1 MQVNEREREKERN
14 FMNKSYNLF
23 GNWNTKQL
31 QISEANLQTLYYTN
45 SSDLVEEK
53 MRAGIER

>member
-1 MQVNEREREKERN
+1 MQVNEREKERN

-45 SSDLVEEK
+45 SSDLVEER